1 MILLRDGNEKSLSWN
16 SNVPL
21 VSAAKQGWECFIFF
35 LKLLQSA
42 FPVFRRGFKFFFVL
56 IPNLGSWSPVPSMVP
71 LFFGFWFIDESF
83 FVLPSQPIIKF
94 YYIFFD
100 IPLKTC
106 LYSFYFMPNFLLLP
120 FKLVFCSLR
129 GKETTCFSPSSL
141 ALSSLCQSCLFLF
154 FILFFRW
161 CKVYIG

>member
-35 LKLLQSA
+35 LKPLQSA
-42 FPVFRRGFKFFFVL
+42 FLVFRRGFTFFLFWFLILEVGVL
-56 IPNLGSWSPVPSMVP
+56 CLAWC

-83 FVLPSQPIIKF
+83 FVLLSQPIIKF

-106 LYSFYFMPNFLLLP
+106 LYSFYFMPHFLLLP
-120 FKLVFCSLR
+120 FKLGFCSPR

-141 ALSSLCQSCLFLF
+141 ALSSLCQSRLFLF